1 MVEALIAL
9 AVLASFSSFQLLH
22 HPVQHSSLYG
32 YELAEDAWRVMYLKG
47 GLKPSMHHGWAGEE
61 FGLDEHAMN
70 RDAERITR
78 LTGLCVE
85 MDSLQVASC
94 LPGEGAIVLHKNVM
108 APLPIQ
114 VEFRMGPEKS
124 RGIASRG

>member
-9 AVLASFSSFQLLH
+9 AVLVSFSSFQLLH
-22 HPVQHSSLYG
+22 HPVQHSSLYK

-47 GLKPSMHHGWAGEE
+47 GLRPSLHREWAGEE
-61 FGLDEHAMN
+61 FGIDERAMN
-70 RDAERITR
+70 RDAERVTM

-94 LPGEGAIVLHKNVM
+94 LPGEGAVVLQKNVM
-108 APLPIQ
+108 APLP
-114 VEFRMGPEKS
+114 VGVRFSMGPPG
-124 RGIASRG
+124 R